1 MNNSKATALFAALG
15 DIDDKYIADA
25 FDETPH
31 KNSWYLRSSFLGIS
45 AACFCLV
52 AVITAAMIA
61 LGGSDGLKALF
72 GGYGST
78 SSQNEYKDDS
88 VYDTLIFDKVYKRAG
103 YITDM
108 SVLSDERIGKAETT
122 DSAES
127 KEYFEVFKLNDFS
140 SLLCIAVKL
149 DNNTFCCYV
158 PENFGCSLTALMN
171 CIQNTDA
178 IQLNSVSTAFSTVKE
193 DGSHSELLYKGMTTE
208 MLKKWLS
215 NKEDFSDES
224 GTEDDS
230 PVLFSFDLSV
240 PALDK
245 SSSSVTLTLSE
256 KGTVNLILG
265 DQHALEYKIGNIGK
279 DITKTLYEY
288 IITQFDAYNCEYTA
302 DNPDEPVLIKLPD
315 DREFAFTG
323 YITHVSVDE
332 STKFLSIS
340 IDADYLDQ
348 SIEINGRNY
357 IDIDSLK
364 IGKRV
369 RLYNL
374 KSSDISRPSGYS
386 IDVIS

>member
-1 MNNSKATALFAALG
+1 MNNSKATVLFTALG

-31 KNSWYLRSSFLGIS
+31 KNSWYLRPSFLGIS

-78 SSQNEYKDDS
+78 SSQNEYKDDN
-88 VYDTLIFDKVYKRAG
+88 VYNTLIFDKVYKRAG

-127 KEYFEVFKLNDFS
+127 KEYFEVFRLNDFS
-140 SLLCIAVKL
+140 SQLCIAVKL

-158 PENFGCSLTALMN
+158 PENFGCSLTVLMN

-215 NKEDFSDES
+215 NKENFSDES

-245 SSSSVTLTLSE
+245 SSSSITLTLSE

-279 DITKTLYEY
+279 DITETLYEY

-302 DNPDEPVLIKLPD
+302 DHPDEPVLIKLPD
-315 DREFAFTG
+315 DREFVFTG

-332 STKFLSIS
+332 STKFLSIG

-364 IGKRV
+364 VGKRV